1 MYTLLYLK
9 CITNKD
15 LPYNIG
21 NSAQSYMANWMGGQ
35 FGGGIDTCMFVA
47 EFLCCPLEAIITVLI
62 SYTPIYAKKNFLK
75 YKVKRNSELE

>member
-1 MYTLLYLK
+1 MNMYTLLYLK

-35 FGGGIDTCMFVA
+35 FGGGIDTCMWLSSFV
-47 EFLCCPLEAIITVLI
+47 VH
-62 SYTPIYAKKNFLK
+62 LK
-75 YKVKRNSELE
+75 LS